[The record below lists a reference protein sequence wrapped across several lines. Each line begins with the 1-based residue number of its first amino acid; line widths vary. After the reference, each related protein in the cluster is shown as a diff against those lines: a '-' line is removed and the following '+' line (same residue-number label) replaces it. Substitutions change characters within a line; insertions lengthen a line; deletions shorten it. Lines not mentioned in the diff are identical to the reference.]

1 MNKRERFEAF
11 LNNRPVDRVPS
22 GIFHHYMPTA
32 EWMAGTKERRSF
44 EKLIAGQL
52 VTKRKTDPDIC
63 KIMND
68 VLMIMPIDVSM
79 VKEPGDLKNVVPP
92 AMDSVYVSRT
102 LELTERVL
110 QFYVDEDIPSF
121 VTSFAPIFSLRHC
134 LEDELH
140 KDIMGELFAADPQA
154 AYDGMRTVA
163 ERTMEIH
170 RKLFDAFPLDGI
182 YFSVNNQ
189 NSVLTDEL
197 YREIAAPIEK
207 EMIADINKRGITF
220 MHICGTRGQTNNLK
234 LYTDYDFAATVSITL
249 DRLMYPEE
257 LGEEARA
264 RYETFAAQNA
274 RQLLELLIR
283 DRETERIRFLTEK
296 VPPLLSREA
305 LESGA
310 QYASAAGQT
319 QICALIMDAIMKDSA
334 GQGSDLLLMPEAW

>member
-207 EMIADINKRGITF
+207 EMIADINKQGITF

-234 LYTDYDFAATVSITL
+234 LYTDYDFAAVNWAVYSENISLREGKELFGGRPVMGGFAQTGLIYEGTEEEIKEEVRRIL
-249 DRLMYPEE
+249 D
-257 LGEEARA
+257 
-264 RYETFAAQNA
+264 
-274 RQLLELLIR
+274 
-283 DRETERIRFLTEK
+283 D
-296 VPPLLSREA
+296 
-305 LESGA
+305 
-310 QYASAAGQT
+310 AGQLGVMIGADCT
-319 QICALIMDAIMKDSA
+319 VPMDIDEQHFVWVK
-334 GQGSDLLLMPEAW
+334 EASQAYADEHRGGAE